1 MHFIFTVYILL
12 TSAQEF
18 SAFIYEVRSQFVLS
32 HELLE
37 TQEVQ
42 TTCPKTRQKV
52 NKNYF
57 QLVRNYNITSDK

>member
-1 MHFIFTVYILL
+1 MY

-18 SAFIYEVRSQFVLS
+18 SAFIYEVRGHFIFS

-42 TTCPKTRQKV
+42 TARAKTGQ
-52 NKNYF
+52 
-57 QLVRNYNITSDK
+57 